1 MHAGVWTV
9 PALLVVLAL
18 VPSVAGVARVV
29 ELARGG
35 PITPGNARFFA
46 MPLPVVLHI
55 VTAIPF
61 AVLGALQ
68 FSSAWRRRAGR
79 WHELTGRILVPLAL
93 MAALSG
99 LWMTLWYPW
108 PEADGIALYLMR
120 LFFGTA
126 MAVAVVMGVAAI
138 RRRDFAAHGAWMT
151 PAYAIGMGA
160 GTQVLTHLPWFVLVG
175 APSEGPRAV
184 MMAAGWM
191 SPAMGRASSSSRSP
205 ACDAT
210 TPVTVHLHLASG
222 RNTRWVVGS
231 RPLRPRHVQP
241 VASRVSTPRA
251 C

>member
-1 MHAGVWTV
+1 MRSRMHAGVWTV

-55 VTAIPF
+55 ATAIPF

-68 FSSAWRRRAGR
+68 FLSAWRRRAGR
-79 WHELTGRILVPLAL
+79 WHALTGRILVPLAL
-93 MAALSG
+93 MVALTG

-151 PAYAIGMGA
+151 RAYAIGMGA

-175 APSEGPRAV
+175 APSEGPHAV

-191 SPAMGRASSSSRSP
+191 INVVVAERVIRRGRGMS
-205 ACDAT
+205 
-210 TPVTVHLHLASG
+210 
-222 RNTRWVVGS
+222 
-231 RPLRPRHVQP
+231 
-241 VASRVSTPRA
+241 
-251 C
+251 

>member
-1 MHAGVWTV
+1 MRSRMHAGVWTV
-9 PALLVVLAL
+9 PALLMVLAL
-18 VPSVAGVARVV
+18 VPSVAGMARVV

-35 PITPGNARFFA
+35 PVTPGNARFFA

-79 WHELTGRILVPLAL
+79 WHAIAGRILVPLAL
-93 MAALSG
+93 MVALTG

-108 PEADGIALYLMR
+108 PEADGIAVYLMR

-151 PAYAIGMGA
+151 RAYAIGMGA

-184 MMAAGWM
+184 LMAAGWM
-191 SPAMGRASSSSRSP
+191 INVVVAERVIRRGARLGSGHGHAQRRGDEGGPPSGEGAIVGEVMGLEPALPTSRHS
-205 ACDAT
+205 
-210 TPVTVHLHLASG
+210 
-222 RNTRWVVGS
+222 
-231 RPLRPRHVQP
+231 
-241 VASRVSTPRA
+241 
-251 C
+251 